1 MIEFPDSPATGDLHA
16 EGGASW
22 RWDGTK
28 WTAGTTGPLLAQGEV
43 IGNPDVADGTG
54 LPTGTATMLRADLG
68 DGVAGQVLTSE
79 GAGLDAA
86 WAGLPGLPVLA
97 QGEVL
102 GTPGATPAA
111 AVAADLALMLR
122 AALGDGT
129 VGQVIT
135 SSGTG
140 VDPAWAGLPA
150 APGLPTLAHAEVL
163 GNPGATSAAAVAA
176 GFALML
182 RAAFGDGTTGQVI
195 TSGGTGI
202 DPAWVGL
209 PAAPG
214 LPTLA
219 HAEVLGNPGSTS
231 AAAVATG
238 FALMLR
244 AAFGDGVA
252 GQALISGGTG
262 VDPAWGVGKYI
273 IGAYA
278 PAAPTASQVL
288 LLHQVSRAVTIPANF
303 ATHAGY
309 ASKARARVAATA
321 STTINVQRAT
331 AAAPS
336 TFTTV
341 GTIVFAAGALTG
353 TFSTSGT
360 AVNYAAGDTL
370 ALVAPVTPDTT
381 LAGFSATLVL
391 SET

>member
-79 GAGLDAA
+79 GAGLDPA

-163 GNPGATSAAAVAA
+163 GNPGSTSAAAVAA

-182 RAAFGDGTTGQVI
+182 RAAFGDGVAGQ
-195 TSGGTGI
+195 
-202 DPAWVGL
+202 L
-209 PAAPG
+209 PLSRAAPG
-214 LPTLA
+214 SIRPA
-219 HAEVLGNPGSTS
+219 
-231 AAAVATG
+231 G
-238 FALMLR
+238 FALG
-244 AAFGDGVA
+244 AFGDGV
-252 GQALISGGTG
+252 ST
-262 VDPAWGVGKYI
+262 YI
-273 IGAYA
+273 IGAFV
-278 PAAPTASQVL
+278 PAAADRESGAIAASGQ
-288 LLHQVSRAVTIPANF
+288 
-303 ATHAGY
+303 
-309 ASKARARVAATA
+309 
-321 STTINVQRAT
+321 
-331 AAAPS
+331 
-336 TFTTV
+336 
-341 GTIVFAAGALTG
+341 
-353 TFSTSGT
+353 SG
-360 AVNYAAGDTL
+360 GHD
-370 ALVAPVTPDTT
+370 PR
-381 LAGFSATLVL
+381 
-391 SET
+391 

>member
-43 IGNPDVADGTG
+43 IGNPDATAGTG

-129 VGQVIT
+129 
-135 SSGTG
+135 
-140 VDPAWAGLPA
+140 
-150 APGLPTLAHAEVL
+150 
-163 GNPGATSAAAVAA
+163 
-176 GFALML
+176 
-182 RAAFGDGTTGQVI
+182 TGQVI

-231 AAAVATG
+231 AAAVAAG

-273 IGAYA
+273 IGAFV
-278 PAAPTASQVL
+278 PAVPTASQVL
-288 LLHQVSRAVTIPANF
+288 LLHQVSRAVTIPSNF
-303 ATHAGY
+303 AAHAGY
-309 ASKARARVAATA
+309 ASRARSRVAATA

>member
-1 MIEFPDSPATGDLHA
+1 MLDFPDAPFEGEIFAA
-16 EGGASW
+16 GGAAWTWTS
-22 RWDGTK
+22 GK
-28 WTAGTTGPLLAQGEV
+28 WVASATT
-43 IGNPDVADGTG
+43 
-54 LPTGTATMLRADLG
+54 LP
-68 DGVAGQVLTSE
+68 S
-79 GAGLDAA
+79 
-86 WAGLPGLPVLA
+86 LA

-102 GTPGATPAA
+102 GNPDPADAPATAADLALMLRASLGDGTAGQVVTAGGAGIDPAWAGLPAVPGLPSLTQGEVLGNPNATPAA
-111 AVAADLALMLR
+111 AIAADLALMLR

-163 GNPGATSAAAVAA
+163 GNPG
-176 GFALML
+176 
-182 RAAFGDGTTGQVI
+182 
-195 TSGGTGI
+195 
-202 DPAWVGL
+202 
-209 PAAPG
+209 
-214 LPTLA
+214 
-219 HAEVLGNPGSTS
+219 
-231 AAAVATG
+231 

-273 IGAYA
+273 VGAYA

-303 ATHAGY
+303 AAHAGY
-309 ASKARARVAATA
+309 SSRARARVAATA

-336 TFTTV
+336 TFSNI

-360 AVNYAAGDTL
+360 AVSYAAGDTL
-370 ALVAPVTPDTT
+370 ALVAPATPDTT

-391 SET
+391 SEV